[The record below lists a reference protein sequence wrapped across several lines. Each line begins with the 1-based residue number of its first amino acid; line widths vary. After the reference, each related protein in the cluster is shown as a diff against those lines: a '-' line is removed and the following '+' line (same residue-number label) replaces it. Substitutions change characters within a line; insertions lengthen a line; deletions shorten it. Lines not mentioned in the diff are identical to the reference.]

1 MEMITEHWTTLIGPA
16 VIAAVISSI
25 VTVIGFFITTRAAK
39 AMHREKLDFDRELA
53 KCKVAAD
60 IALTEKKLALDRAL
74 ADLKRRT
81 ELAEQVLADFYKAR
95 DLFEAAQSIYAFA
108 GEGGSRT
115 RDTNETPGET
125 QSRNGLY
132 APDERLSKHID
143 FFSELHA
150 RRYRFMALFGIDA
163 GKPFGS
169 LLQAH
174 NQIALATSALL
185 DPRRK
190 LRDEVREKY
199 ESQIWNYVE
208 NDPIKQI
215 VTQAV
220 IDIETICRPVL
231 ETKAV

>member
-1 MEMITEHWTTLIGPA
+1 
-16 VIAAVISSI
+16 
-25 VTVIGFFITTRAAK
+25 VIGFFITTRAAK

-53 KCKVAAD
+53 ERKVAAD
-60 IALTEKKLALDRAL
+60 IALAERKLALDRAL
-74 ADLKRRT
+74 ADWKRRT
-81 ELAEQVLADFYKAR
+81 EIAEQVLADFYKAR
-95 DLFEAAQSIYAFA
+95 DLLEAARSPFAFA
-108 GEGGSRT
+108 EEGGSRT
-115 RDTNETPGET
+115 RDANETPDET
-125 QSRNGLY
+125 QSRDALY
-132 APDERLSKHID
+132 APYERLSKHIE

-174 NQIALATSALL
+174 NQIALATRALL
-185 DPRRK
+185 DHRRK
-190 LRDEVREKY
+190 LRDDVRETY
-199 ESQIWNYVE
+199 ESKIWGDVE
-208 NDPIKQI
+208 NDPIRPI